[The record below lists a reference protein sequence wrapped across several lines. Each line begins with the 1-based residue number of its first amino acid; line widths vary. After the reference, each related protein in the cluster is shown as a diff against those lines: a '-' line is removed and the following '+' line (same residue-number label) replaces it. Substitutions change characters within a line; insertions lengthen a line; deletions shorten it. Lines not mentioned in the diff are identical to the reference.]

1 MLFRSV
7 NSLAAGTYGIN
18 ITGSAPYGSLTGKPA
33 AAMREV
39 FNGVKTY
46 ATFGSKTFGFTI
58 NYDHGGTA
66 REMPSPDSFYVV
78 TSLNDF
84 YTTNSSGYVAY
95 TLDKRVNVYASS
107 SSSFLD
113 VIINW
118 VPSPGTILYPN
129 QINMIIYVLDTTA
142 VTSLT

>member
-1 MLFRSV
+1 VLGYTTNTGTVTSVSGTGTASGLSLSGNVTTTGNLTLSGTV

-46 ATFGSKTFGFTI
+46 ATSGSKTFGFTI
-58 NYDHGGTA
+58 NYGGGGTA

-84 YTTNSSGYVAY
+84 Y
-95 TLDKRVNVYASS
+95 
-107 SSSFLD
+107 
-113 VIINW
+113 
-118 VPSPGTILYPN
+118 
-129 QINMIIYVLDTTA
+129 
-142 VTSLT
+142 